1 MADKLRFSFLM
12 RPREAEALK
21 RIAESMDRSQG
32 AALRTLI
39 RKADRE
45 IERAGLLPT
54 DTTPTPSTA
63 QPQHTQAVQ
72 S

>member
-1 MADKLRFSFLM
+1 MSDKLRFSFLM

-21 RIAESMDRSQG
+21 RIAEAMDRSQG

-45 IERAGLLPT
+45 LY
-54 DTTPTPSTA
+54 DPTPINPS
-63 QPQHTQAVQ
+63 PSINLQAAAHGEQ
-72 S
+72 R